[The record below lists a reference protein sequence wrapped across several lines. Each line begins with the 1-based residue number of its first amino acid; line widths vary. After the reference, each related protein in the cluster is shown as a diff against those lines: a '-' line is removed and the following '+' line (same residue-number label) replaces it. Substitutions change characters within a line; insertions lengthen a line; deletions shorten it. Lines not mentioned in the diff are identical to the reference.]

1 VTAPAVTVTATELRR
16 IARLYGE
23 PEPWYAL
30 AYPETAAQA
39 VRRRGIATTAT
50 ILADALDEL
59 GKPAKLPHHLAARL
73 SDLFKEVRP

>member
-1 VTAPAVTVTATELRR
+1 MRAPAVTATELRR

-50 ILADALDEL
+50 MLADALDEL
-59 GKPAKLPHHLAARL
+59 GRPAKLPDYLAVRL